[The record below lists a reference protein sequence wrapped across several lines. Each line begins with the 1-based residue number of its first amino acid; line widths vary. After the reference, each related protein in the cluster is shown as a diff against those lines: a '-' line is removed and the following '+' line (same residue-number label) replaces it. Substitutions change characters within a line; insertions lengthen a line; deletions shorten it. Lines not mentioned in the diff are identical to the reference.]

1 MEDAPVPEMPEPGL
15 YRHYK
20 GGLYTLI
27 AVGRHSETEEWLAI
41 YRSEAPRDEAARDGT
56 ARDGTAGGEAA
67 GEQGGGGI
75 WVRPLA
81 MWSESV
87 GGVPRFA
94 PYSPARRSPN

>member
-1 MEDAPVPEMPEPGL
+1 MPDLPRPAPPTELPEPGL

-41 YRSEAPRDEAARDGT
+41 YRSEAPRE
-56 ARDGTAGGEAA
+56 E
-67 GEQGGGGI
+67 GGGGI

-81 MWSESV
+81 MWSERV

-94 PYSPARRSPN
+94 PYSPASRNPN

>member
-1 MEDAPVPEMPEPGL
+1 MPDLPIPEMPAPGL

-27 AVGRHSETEEWLAI
+27 SVGRHSETGEWLVI
-41 YRSEAPRDEAARDGT
+41 YRSEASKEAGACD
-56 ARDGTAGGEAA
+56 
-67 GEQGGGGI
+67 I

-81 MWSESV
+81 MWSERV

-94 PYSPARRSPN
+94 PYSPASRSPN